1 MFDLPHDE
9 VHLWESSL
17 SVDDSELARILDL
30 LSPVDRWAADEFSH
44 VPARKQYIVSRGM
57 LRQLLSGYIGIAPQE
72 IQFTIEGAGK
82 PVLAGERSVDFNLT
96 HSGDL
101 TLLGVARRPLGVDM
115 ERVREMPRAIELA
128 KRYYSPA
135 QHEEIAATP
144 DDTRSRR
151 FLGMWVRREA
161 YAKAL
166 GTSVWRALGDRQIT
180 TDHTVQFVD
189 YSAEYVAAIAA
200 PGNDWKIVRCGAIPS
215 PKYRVL

>member
-1 MFDLPHDE
+1 MRDLPADE
-9 VHLWESSL
+9 VHLWETSL
-17 SVDDSELARILDL
+17 AVDDAELGLLLDL

-57 LRQLLSGYIGIAPQE
+57 LRQLLSGYIGIPPQE

-82 PVLAGERSVDFNLT
+82 PVLAGERAVDFNLT

-144 DDTRSRR
+144 DEARSRK

-189 YSAEYVAAIAA
+189 YSADYVAAIAA

-215 PKYRVL
+215 PKDRVL

>member
-1 MFDLPHDE
+1 MLELAPDE
-9 VHLWESSL
+9 VHLWETSL
-17 SVDDSELARILDL
+17 AVDDDELARILDL

-44 VPARKQYIVSRGM
+44 VPARRQYIVSRGM
-57 LRQLLSGYIGIAPQE
+57 LRQLLSGYIGVAPQE

-82 PVLAGERSVDFNLT
+82 PVLAGERAVDFNLT

-115 ERVREMPRAIELA
+115 EHLREMPRAIELA

-144 DDTRSRR
+144 DDTRSRK

-189 YSAEYVAAIAA
+189 YSPEYVAAIAA
-200 PGNDWKIVRCGAIPS
+200 PGNDWKIVRCGAVPS
-215 PKYRVL
+215 PK